1 MLSKLN
7 RQYTLFLNGPW
18 SKAWFDDA
26 EATDGAATEHI
37 TAMHGNLGSKANK
50 LFKEVTCAQRRAMRE
65 ARQATKADGR
75 VCTFKPSDLY
85 LPKAPFEWWNSFG
98 TELPELAEFAKRA
111 MAAKASNS
119 ATERNWSR
127 YGHVHS
133 AKRSMITTEG
143 EESKAEKSAHLF
155 ANGNISG
162 NDEY

>member
-1 MLSKLN
+1 
-7 RQYTLFLNGPW
+7 
-18 SKAWFDDA
+18 
-26 EATDGAATEHI
+26 
-37 TAMHGNLGSKANK
+37 
-50 LFKEVTCAQRRAMRE
+50 MRE
-65 ARQATKADGR
+65 AQQATKADGR

-133 AKRSMITTEG
+133 SKRSRITTEG
-143 EESKAEKSAHLF
+143 EESKAEKSAYLF

-162 NDEY
+162 WGGNDDEEY